1 MLFFAE
7 VSKVWPP
14 CIRIIVK
21 ETNIEQLK
29 VGTLFIVTCTG
40 GTMGRE
46 GDHAV
51 SIPDINISKVS
62 IYFSCYNQPACI
74 VTDEV
79 L

>member
-1 MLFFAE
+1 M
-7 VSKVWPP
+7 
-14 CIRIIVK
+14 
-21 ETNIEQLK
+21 EQLK

-62 IYFSCYNQPACI
+62 INNSSLLF
-74 VTDEV
+74 
-79 L
+79 LL

>member
-1 MLFFAE
+1 MYIYFSE
-7 VSKVWPP
+7 VSKGWPP

-21 ETNIEQLK
+21 ETNLEQLK

-51 SIPDINISKVS
+51 SVPDINISKVS
-62 IYFSCYNQPACI
+62 KLLLFIHH
-74 VTDEV
+74 VV
-79 L
+79 